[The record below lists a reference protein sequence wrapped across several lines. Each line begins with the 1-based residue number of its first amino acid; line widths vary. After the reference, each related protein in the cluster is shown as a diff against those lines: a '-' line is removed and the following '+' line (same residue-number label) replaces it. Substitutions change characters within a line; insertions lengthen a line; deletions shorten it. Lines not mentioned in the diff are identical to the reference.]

1 MSGFATQLAAACS
14 LLNREGA
21 RYVLVGRRALQL
33 WGSAVAGRDIEI
45 LIEPTPANAAR
56 VLRALRAAGF
66 TLARE
71 WLAEA
76 IAAKA
81 VTIIGEPPRVHIL
94 TVALSVHYQD
104 VAPDAHELLL
114 EGVPIP
120 TASLDHLI
128 ASKRTGR
135 AQDDEDLG
143 LLEEIQ
149 LLQGT

>member
-1 MSGFATQLAAACS
+1 VSGFATQLAAVCS

-56 VLRALRAAGF
+56 VLRALREAGF
-66 TLARE
+66 GFARE
-71 WLAEA
+71 WLAEE
-76 IAAKA
+76 IGRKA
-81 VTIIGEPPRVHIL
+81 VTVIGAGPRTHIL
-94 TVALSVHYQD
+94 TVALSVPYQD
-104 VAPDAHELLL
+104 AAPEAHEVLL

-135 AQDDEDLG
+135 AQDDKDLG
-143 LLEEIQ
+143 LLEDIQ